1 MKKRVMPELAMAAA
15 VAALFLRVAPLF
27 AAEPKGQVTWESA
40 LAAAKKEGKLVAG
53 IPASAELRK
62 NLEEAF
68 RKRFPGIE
76 TELFP
81 GRGPTNA
88 NRILTEYR
96 AGVRAFD
103 LLLSGT
109 ATPFTMLSM
118 GIIDPT
124 ESYFILPEV
133 KNPDHWWGGH
143 MWIDNAKRF
152 IYMFQAYQ
160 TENQW
165 YNTQLLKPEE
175 VRSYDD
181 LLHPKWKGKLG
192 YLDPRTPGSGT
203 ATWAFL
209 WKHKGENYLKKLSQ
223 QDLFL
228 TTDQR
233 QLADSL
239 AKGKLALVI
248 GITYYTM
255 LPHVEA
261 GLPVRPLTTMR
272 EGEYTTPGS
281 GALSMIK
288 NGPHPNAARV
298 FVNWFLSKEGQEMYG
313 KAMGQASRRLD
324 VDTKWLVKAGVKA
337 SKDFITL
344 EEYLRLENYTE
355 DTVIKVWEPATEMA
369 KKVLK

>member
-1 MKKRVMPELAMAAA
+1 MKKRLVLGFAMGTIAS
-15 VAALFLRVAPLF
+15 LFFDLGLLLG
-27 AAEPKGQVTWESA
+27 AEPKGKGEWEGV
-40 LAAAKKEGKLVAG
+40 LAEAKKEGKLVAG

-62 NLEEAF
+62 SIEEAF

-76 TELFP
+76 LELFP

-88 NRILTEYR
+88 NRIVAEYR

-109 ATPFTMLSM
+109 ATPFTMLNM
-118 GIIDPT
+118 GVIDPT
-124 ESYFILPEV
+124 EPYLILPDV
-133 KNPDHWWGGH
+133 KNPDNWWGGH

-152 IYMFQAYQ
+152 VYMFQAYQ

-165 YNTQLLKPEE
+165 HNTQLLKPEE

-181 LLHPKWKGKLG
+181 LLQPKWKGKIG

-209 WKHKGENYLKKLSQ
+209 WKHKGEDYLKRLSQ
-223 QDLFL
+223 QDLYL

-239 AKGKLALVI
+239 AKGKLAVVI

-261 GLPVRPLTTMR
+261 RLPVRPLPALR
-272 EGEYTTPGS
+272 EGQYTTPGS
-281 GALSMIK
+281 GALSIIK
-288 NGPHPNAARV
+288 NGPHPNAAKL
-298 FVNWFLSKEGQEMYG
+298 FVNWLLSREGQEIYG
-313 KAMGQASRRLD
+313 KAMGQATRRLD
-324 VDTKWLVKAGVKA
+324 VDTKWLTKAGVKA
-337 SKDFITL
+337 SKDFISL
-344 EEYLRLENYTE
+344 EEHLRLENYGE
-355 DTVIKVWEPATEMA
+355 DTVVKIWEPATEFA
-369 KKVLK
+369 KKLLR